1 MKEFNLIENL
11 PYILFVI
18 YVVCLLIQLFS
29 TIEKR
34 ESNTIKKFAVG
45 TQKYSV
51 IVLLI
56 TILGTMIGPGFSYG
70 AIEEF
75 YQYGFGYTLCFLL
88 VGLQFWLFSK
98 FFAGKMHEIS
108 KENGSIVTLG
118 GIVGLKYNKPAQFAS
133 GLLSLAFAIGLVA
146 VLSYAGGKVLSDFL
160 GIQKELATFIVI
172 MFIAVY
178 TFSGGIATIVRTD
191 KINVC
196 LILMFLLIGIGCG
209 IYVFVSKDANL
220 FSTIWEWGYTN
231 TTKVKTPNAGWL
243 NIAIAFLLGE
253 IFIPVYSVRSMM
265 TDDKKKTQEAFRW
278 AAIIGVI
285 WFIALTFIAIAT
297 HLLPESEKL
306 SYLNLIDTV
315 LSSNSFWAVLCK
327 SIAIIGMI
335 GVVVSTLD
343 SILNAAGVSFSKDI
357 VEIAEPIYKKIFKK
371 KETENKSNEKKYHRY
386 VILFITFIGFV
397 CAIYA
402 NGIVSALLYTYSIW
416 VPAIFC
422 PIVYCLVSKNI
433 KNKWTGLIGMIAG
446 FCGWFAFSKID
457 AVWNFPMV
465 YGIIISAIATFISER
480 YKTSNN

>member
-1 MKEFNLIENL
+1 MDKFNLIENL
-11 PYILFVI
+11 PYMLFVL
-18 YVVCLLIQLFS
+18 YAVWLLIQLFS

-51 IVLLI
+51 FVLLI

-70 AIEEF
+70 AMEEF
-75 YQYGFGYTLCFLL
+75 YQYGFGYTLCFLA
-88 VGLQFWLFSK
+88 VVVQFYVFSK
-98 FFAGKMHEIS
+98 YFAGKMHDIS
-108 KENGSIVTLG
+108 TENANIVTLG
-118 GIVGLKYNKPAQFAS
+118 GIVGLKYNKPAQFVS

-146 VLSYAGGKVLSDFL
+146 TLSYAGGKVLSDFL
-160 GIQKELATFIVI
+160 GIQRELATFIVI
-172 MFIAVY
+172 MFIAIY

-209 IYVFVSKDANL
+209 IYVFVSQDANL

-231 TTKVKTPNAGWL
+231 TTKIKIPNGGWI

-265 TDDKKKTQEAFRW
+265 TDNKKKTMKAFRL
-278 AAIIGVI
+278 AAIIGSI
-285 WFIALTFIAIAT
+285 WFIALTFIAIAS

-315 LSSNSFWAVLCK
+315 LPNNSFWSVLCR

-357 VEIAEPIYKKIFKK
+357 VEIIKRRNNDNN
-371 KETENKSNEKKYHRY
+371 TTDNKAHRY
-386 VILFITFIGFV
+386 VIIFITLIGFV

-402 NGIVSALLYTYSIW
+402 KGIVSALLYTYSIW

-422 PIVYCLVSKNI
+422 PIIYCLVSKNI

-446 FCGWFAFSKID
+446 FFGWFVFSKID
-457 AVWNFPMV
+457 ATWNFPMV

-480 YKTSNN
+480 FRTNNK